1 MAPLAI
7 TMSFTEEDWRLAVAP
22 NVPRF
27 GEQNQPRVRIRMPT
41 NLPDPR
47 KQKPDESRDTLLT
60 VLFGVVRLAVILA
73 VAIIIWSF
81 IANR

>member
-1 MAPLAI
+1 
-7 TMSFTEEDWRLAVAP
+7 
-22 NVPRF
+22 
-27 GEQNQPRVRIRMPT
+27 MPT
-41 NLPDPR
+41 NLPALR

>member
-1 MAPLAI
+1 
-7 TMSFTEEDWRLAVAP
+7 
-22 NVPRF
+22 
-27 GEQNQPRVRIRMPT
+27 MPT